1 MTTACRRIVIA
12 TVLIGAFGLA
22 TIGAQAED
30 ISTRIGTLS
39 FENGFPSKDTAT
51 KLYDEMDFQRATQAY
66 LWSFPAVSNASI
78 QASVF
83 QDLGATFNDMIIF
96 DNFLDT
102 KSVFL
107 TGNTTTIYA
116 LALVDLAKDGP
127 VVLEVPPGPTAGMVD
142 DFWFR
147 AITEVGRTG
156 PDAGKGGK
164 FPLVPPGYKGD
175 LPKDGYFIVMAT
187 MNNNNILVRGLVQN
201 GDVAAAK
208 DMMTKLRVYPYSQRD
223 NPKPNRSFSATGK
236 SINSLEPEG
245 LAYWLSEV
253 INNNPVH
260 ERDRFF
266 MAMLKPLG
274 IEKGKPFAPDA
285 RQKKI
290 LEEGERVG
298 RAMAIT
304 NSFDARLNGA
314 IWYPGTNWMA
324 SVLLEPSQE
333 SENYSELDERLHWFY
348 VATYMN
354 PHMALTQ
361 PGPGSVYIQS
371 FKDKAGQWLDSA
383 QNYRLRIPANPPAK
397 DFWSITVYDSN
408 TRSMIQ
414 NAANKSALTTF
425 LSSDLKTIAD
435 GSVDLYFGPKAPQG
449 LEFELGGHAP
459 VKGLFRLV
467 SVLLPDGGVLR
478 QELVAARHRESRV
491 TKPINQQKNGKI
503 PVEGWF
509 RIFRIYGTRRSSF
522 FDLTWKLNAIEKVK

>member
-1 MTTACRRIVIA
+1 MKTTRTQNLLAAALVGALGAGCSPA
-12 TVLIGAFGLA
+12 PQQTQTV
-22 TIGAQAED
+22 E
-30 ISTRIGTLS
+30 TRIGKLS
-39 FENGFPSKDTAT
+39 FLNGYPSKDTAT

-66 LWSFPAVSNASI
+66 LWSFPAVSCASI
-78 QASVF
+78 QVSVF
-83 QDLGATFNDMIIF
+83 RDLGATYNDLVVF

-116 LALVDLAKDGP
+116 LALVDLSKDGP

-164 FPLVPPGYKGD
+164 FLLVPPGYKGD
-175 LPKDGYFIVMAT
+175 LPKKGYFIVMAT
-187 MNNNNILVRGLVQN
+187 MNDNNILVRGLVQS

-208 DMMTKLRVYPYSQRD
+208 DMMTKVRVYPYSQRD

-245 LAYWLSEV
+245 LAYWQRLSEV

-298 RAMAIT
+298 RAMAMT
-304 NSFDARLNGA
+304 NSFDARLSGA
-314 IWYPGTNWMA
+314 VWYPGTNWMA
-324 SVLLEPSQE
+324 SVLLDPAQEAEHYSQ
-333 SENYSELDERLHWFY
+333 LDERLHWFY

-361 PGPGSVYIQS
+361 PSPGSVYIQS

-397 DFWSITVYDSN
+397 DFWSITAYDAH

-425 LSSDLKTIAD
+425 LSSDLKTNAD
-435 GSVDLYFGPKAPQG
+435 GSVDLYFGPKAPKG
-449 LEFELGGHAP
+449 LENNWVDTRP
-459 VKGLFRLV
+459 SKGFFLWFR
-467 SVLLPDGGVLR
+467 SYSPTEAFFDKSWSLPD
-478 QELVAARHRESRV
+478 
-491 TKPINQQKNGKI
+491 
-503 PVEGWF
+503 
-509 RIFRIYGTRRSSF
+509 
-522 FDLTWKLNAIEKVK
+522 IEKVK